1 MSRRTERVGSLI
13 RRTIGPLIL
22 SKISDPRVDPA
33 RTSVTAVVVPEDL
46 LTAKVY
52 VSVLGTEAE
61 QRRTIRALQHA
72 AGYIQEL
79 MARQVTLRHT
89 PVLVFQPDTKLKK
102 TLATLEVI
110 RQAAAEARQT
120 EARNSSDEER

>member
-1 MSRRTERVGSLI
+1 M
-13 RRTIGPLIL
+13 IL